1 VRLMRYMRW
10 SYDQLMQCPESYL
23 AVIGEEAKR
32 EADARREASR
42 SRRHQ

>member
-10 SYDQLMQCPESYL
+10 SYDQLMQCPEPYL

-32 EADARREASR
+32 EADARREATL
-42 SRRHQ
+42 SRRRR